1 MSWYQTRKPVRT
13 EIVQLYHQKDPAVK
27 YLHSERGYTNEHRQS
42 SKPTLNDKRLD
53 AQEPDLPNPRTAA
66 MAANILT
73 PLLQPK
79 PPQYTQLARS
89 QTSFPPLTVAT
100 PVPPPHD
107 LTFHPLLSLNLEPPQ
122 PVYYA
127 SSRTTSPW
135 NQTNRPRKVPLLY
148 ALCHVQP
155 RNLHSGL
162 QPPEIGKKTI
172 TPVITTWQ
180 LSPCCCQGLSRR
192 RGSANKS
199 GQVPAETTPPSP
211 WAGAGASARE
221 RGRGEVRPWPRVR
234 IGPVF
239 GCPSPPPKK
248 FKHLCLFVG
257 SLPLFPFVV
266 PLVPYGWRLLILALS
281 RICILNKC

>member
-1 MSWYQTRKPVRT
+1 MRRNPTFP
-13 EIVQLYHQKDPAVK
+13 IPAPPPWPPTFSHRS
-27 YLHSERGYTNEHRQS
+27 YNLNLHNTLS
-42 SKPTLNDKRLD
+42 S
-53 AQEPDLPNPRTAA
+53 QEAKLLP
-66 MAANILT
+66 
-73 PLLQPK
+73 
-79 PPQYTQLARS
+79 
-89 QTSFPPLTVAT
+89 PPLTVAT

-248 FKHLCLFVG
+248 IQT
-257 SLPLFPFVV
+257 PLLVCWIP
-266 PLVPYGWRLLILALS
+266 PLVPIRCSPCSLRLEAPDFSL
-281 RICILNKC
+281 K